1 MCGDPTRIVRK
12 AYRINKGKT
21 VRGGGFRTNKVRRG
35 SLSSQKKKKGGV
47 RTFELSLDRL
57 GELRALDD
65 RVEGLLGR
73 ENGVKVGHVH
83 GAAHGRLE
91 RRLDLL
97 LSEAPPVDLLEERMA
112 FDLVGAVDAQPLR
125 GVAREQAGQDR
136 SRAWRDLVREEERI
150 AQDLFVHLVGD
161 LWRTT

>member
-1 MCGDPTRIVRK
+1 
-12 AYRINKGKT
+12 
-21 VRGGGFRTNKVRRG
+21 
-35 SLSSQKKKKGGV
+35 
-47 RTFELSLDRL
+47 LSLDGL

-65 RVEGLLGR
+65 RVEGFLRR
-73 ENGVKVGHVH
+73 EDGVKVGHVH

-97 LSEAPPVDLLEERMA
+97 LGEAPPVDLLEERMA
-112 FDLVGAVDAQPLR
+112 FDLVGAVDAQTLR

-136 SRAWRDLVREEERI
+136 SRSWRDLVREEERI

-161 LWRTT
+161 LWKRHKGSVIRA